1 MPVASIRDL
10 SIDHERSGS
19 GPTLIWG
26 HGLTSS
32 RADEATPPV
41 LIDWDRVTETV
52 DVVRYDAAGHGR
64 SEAATDL
71 ERYRWDELAQDQQ
84 ALADHLGIGT
94 SIVGG
99 ASMGAATALHRAILH
114 PEAVRALVLVIPP
127 TGWSTRAAQA
137 GNYRRM
143 ADLIEAGSLDTVLAA
158 GRQMAPPDPF
168 VGLEGWHDRSATRLR
183 AFEPE
188 RLAGLFRGAAAA
200 DLPSPEALA
209 AIDIPTL
216 ILAWT
221 GDPGHPVETS
231 RRLDELLPDTRCHEA
246 STPAEVE
253 AWTGHLVDFV
263 ASLSPQTS

>member
-1 MPVASIRDL
+1 MPTASIRDL
-10 SIDHERSGS
+10 AIEHERAGN

-41 LIDWDRVTETV
+41 LIDWGRVTEVV

-64 SEAATDL
+64 SEAAADL
-71 ERYRWDELAQDQQ
+71 ERYRWDELARDQQ
-84 ALADHLGIGT
+84 LLAEHLGIGS

-99 ASMGAATALHRAILH
+99 ASMGAATALHRAVLH
-114 PEAVRALVLVIPP
+114 PDAVRALVLVIPP
-127 TGWSTRAAQA
+127 TGWTTRAAQA

-168 VGLEGWHDRSATRLR
+168 VGLEGWHDRSAGRFR
-183 AFEPE
+183 GFEAR

-209 AIDIPTL
+209 TIDVPTL
-216 ILAWT
+216 ILGWT
-221 GDPGHPVETS
+221 GDPGHPVETA
-231 RRLDELLPDTRCHEA
+231 RRLDELLPNTALHEA

-263 ASLSPQTS
+263 TGLVPQTT